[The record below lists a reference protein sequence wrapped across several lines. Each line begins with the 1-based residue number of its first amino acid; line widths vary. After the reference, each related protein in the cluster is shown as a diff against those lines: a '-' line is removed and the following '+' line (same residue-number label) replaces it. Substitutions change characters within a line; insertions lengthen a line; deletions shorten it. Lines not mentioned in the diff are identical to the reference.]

1 MKLRIM
7 KGSENLPLF
16 DKINEK
22 LNRHLGKIWKFG
34 DVSYNP
40 MLKTTSLVFSNDNIK
55 FKVEESVRGDDV
67 FIIQP
72 NYPDQNERIME
83 LLIMID
89 TLKHA
94 SAGRITVILP
104 YYPYCRSDKR
114 GESRTSITARLLAD
128 LLQTAGADRAM
139 FMHLHSPQTQGFFR
153 IPTDHLVPR
162 EILYQYLKDKVV
174 FNKTSLVA
182 PDAGSSKM
190 VTEYAEMCQLPVA
203 YMSKIRVDD
212 TENPQITSLVGHVK
226 DRICIILDDEI
237 ASGKSMIKAAEVL
250 KLNGAKEIHACAIH
264 GILTKDAIGEMK
276 KSPISK
282 VHVTNTVW
290 RPGVDY
296 MDEFIQTIDVS
307 SMFVDAIKRIHYE

>member
-1 MKLRIM
+1 MT
-7 KGSENLPLF
+7 GSEQLPLY
-16 DKINEK
+16 K
-22 LNRHLGKIWKFG
+22 LIEAQIAKKLIWKIG
-34 DVSYNP
+34 EKSYRP
-40 MLKTTSLVFSNDNIK
+40 GLKTTSLTFSNDNIK
-55 FKVEESVRGDDV
+55 FKVEESVRGDDI

-72 NYPDQNERIME
+72 NYPNQNKRIME

-128 LLQTAGADRAM
+128 LLQTAGVDRAM

-162 EILYQYLKDKVV
+162 EIIYKYLKEKVP
-174 FNKTSLVA
+174 FNETTLVA
-182 PDAGSSKM
+182 PDSGSSKM

-212 TENPQITSLVGHVK
+212 TENPQITSLVGNVK
-226 DRICIILDDEI
+226 DRTCIILDDEI

-250 KLNGAKEIHACAIH
+250 KINGAREIHACAIH
-264 GILTKDAIGEMK
+264 GVLTKDAIGDMK
-276 KSPISK
+276 KSPITK
-282 VHVTNTVW
+282 IHVTNTIW
-290 RPGVDY
+290 RPEIDY
-296 MDEFIQTIDVS
+296 IDEFIQTIDVS
-307 SMFVDAIKRIHYE
+307 STFVEAIKRIHFE

>member
-1 MKLRIM
+1 MT
-7 KGSENLPLF
+7 GSEQLPLY
-16 DKINEK
+16 K
-22 LNRHLGKIWKFG
+22 LIEAQIAKKLIWKIG
-34 DVSYNP
+34 EKSYRP
-40 MLKTTSLVFSNDNIK
+40 GLKTTSLTFSNDNIK
-55 FKVEESVRGDDV
+55 FKVEESVRGDDI

-72 NYPDQNERIME
+72 NYPNQNKRIME

-162 EILYQYLKDKVV
+162 EIIYKYLKEKVP
-174 FNKTSLVA
+174 FNETTLVA
-182 PDAGSSKM
+182 PDSGSSKM

-212 TENPQITSLVGHVK
+212 TENPQITSLVGNVK
-226 DRICIILDDEI
+226 DRTCIILDDEI

-250 KLNGAKEIHACAIH
+250 KINGAREIHACAIH
-264 GILTKDAIGEMK
+264 GVLTKDAIGDMK
-276 KSPISK
+276 KSPITK
-282 VHVTNTVW
+282 IHVTNTIW
-290 RPGVDY
+290 RPEIDY
-296 MDEFIQTIDVS
+296 IDEFIQTIDVS
-307 SMFVDAIKRIHYE
+307 STFVEAIKRIHFE

>member
-1 MKLRIM
+1 MRLRIM
-7 KGSENLPLF
+7 TGSEQLPLY
-16 DKINEK
+16 K
-22 LNRHLGKIWKFG
+22 LIEAQIAKKLIWKIG
-34 DVSYNP
+34 EKSYRP
-40 MLKTTSLVFSNDNIK
+40 GLKTTSLTFSNDNIK
-55 FKVEESVRGDDV
+55 FKVEESVRGDDI

-72 NYPDQNERIME
+72 NYPNQNKRIME

-128 LLQTAGADRAM
+128 LLQTAGVDRAM

-162 EILYQYLKDKVV
+162 EIIYKYLKEKVP
-174 FNKTSLVA
+174 FNETTLVA
-182 PDAGSSKM
+182 PDSGSSKM

-212 TENPQITSLVGHVK
+212 TENPQITSLVGNVK
-226 DRICIILDDEI
+226 DRTCIILDDEI

-250 KLNGAKEIHACAIH
+250 KINGAREIHACAIH
-264 GILTKDAIGEMK
+264 GVLTKDAIGDMK
-276 KSPISK
+276 KSPITK
-282 VHVTNTVW
+282 IHVTNTIW
-290 RPGVDY
+290 RPEIDY
-296 MDEFIQTIDVS
+296 IDEFIQTIDVS
-307 SMFVDAIKRIHYE
+307 STFVEAIKRIHFE

>member
-1 MKLRIM
+1 MT
-7 KGSENLPLF
+7 GSEQLPLYKLIEAQIAKKLIC
-16 DKINEK
+16 KIGEE
-22 LNRHLGKIWKFG
+22 
-34 DVSYNP
+34 SYSP
-40 MLKTTSLVFSNDNIK
+40 GLKTTSLTFSNDNIK
-55 FKVEESVRGDDV
+55 FKIEESVRGDDI

-72 NYPDQNERIME
+72 NYPNQNERIME

-139 FMHLHSPQTQGFFR
+139 FMHMHSPQTQGFFR

-162 EILYQYLKDKVV
+162 EIIYQYLKEKVP
-174 FNKTSLVA
+174 FNKTTLVA
-182 PDAGSSKM
+182 PDSGSSKM

-212 TENPQITSLVGHVK
+212 TENPQITSLVGNVK
-226 DRICIILDDEI
+226 DRTCIILDDEI

-250 KLNGAKEIHACAIH
+250 KINGAREIHACAIH
-264 GILTKDAIGEMK
+264 GVLTKDAIGDMK
-276 KSPISK
+276 KSPITK
-282 VHVTNTVW
+282 IHVTNTIW
-290 RPGVDY
+290 RPGIDY
-296 MDEFIQTIDVS
+296 TDEFIQTIDVS
-307 SMFVDAIKRIHYE
+307 STFVEAIKRIHF

>member
-1 MKLRIM
+1 MRLRIM
-7 KGSENLPLF
+7 TGSEQLPLY
-16 DKINEK
+16 K
-22 LNRHLGKIWKFG
+22 LIEAQIAKKLIWKIG
-34 DVSYNP
+34 EKSYRP
-40 MLKTTSLVFSNDNIK
+40 GLKTTSLTFSNDNIK
-55 FKVEESVRGDDV
+55 FKVEESVRGDDI

-72 NYPDQNERIME
+72 NYPNQNKRIME

-162 EILYQYLKDKVV
+162 EIIYKYLKEKVP
-174 FNKTSLVA
+174 FNETTLVA
-182 PDAGSSKM
+182 PDSGSSKM

-212 TENPQITSLVGHVK
+212 TENPQITSLVGNVK
-226 DRICIILDDEI
+226 DRTCIILDDEI

-250 KLNGAKEIHACAIH
+250 KINGAREIHACAIH
-264 GILTKDAIGEMK
+264 GVLTKDAIGDMK
-276 KSPISK
+276 KSPITK
-282 VHVTNTVW
+282 IHVTNTIW
-290 RPGVDY
+290 RPEIDY
-296 MDEFIQTIDVS
+296 IDEFIQTIDVS
-307 SMFVDAIKRIHYE
+307 STFVEAIKRIHFE